1 MKTKS
6 MLLKG
11 GRVLDPVRGIDQL
24 LDIRVED
31 GAIAAVG
38 ASLQPGEGRVVDAA
52 GWWVLPGCM
61 DMHVHLRSPGRPDE
75 ETIESG
81 LLGAARGGFTDV
93 ACMPNTEPAL
103 DHPMLITALLSEAAR
118 CGHARLHPIA
128 AATRGRKG
136 ESPSDYSA
144 LFGAG
149 AVAVSDDGSP
159 VQDAAVARRCLEL
172 LHGLG
177 RVLIEHSEDM
187 ALSAGGVMHEG
198 RVSLELGRRGVSAAS
213 EDLCTERDIILSR
226 LTGGRV
232 HIAHVSTAGTVAA
245 IRRARA
251 EGLPITGETA
261 PHYFWFTDEDAAGPD
276 GTFRVSP
283 PLRSLVHQEALIE
296 GVKDGTLTAL
306 ATDHAPHSPEEKA
319 EPFSM
324 APPGFLGLETA
335 LAASHG
341 ALVVPG
347 HIAPLHWATLW
358 TRGPREA
365 LGLRQPAIEAGAPAD
380 LTLFDPQSRWKV
392 DAWSFASRSRNS
404 PFHGLD
410 MTGRPAMTLLAGRV
424 THENAPRARAAFR

>member
-1 MKTKS
+1 MKPEA
-6 MLLKG
+6 LLIKG
-11 GRVLDPVRGIDQL
+11 GRVLDPVRGLDQA

-31 GAIAAVG
+31 GLISQVG
-38 ASLQPGEGRVVDAA
+38 ASLSAENARVVDAA

-61 DMHVHLRSPGRPDE
+61 DMHVHLRTPGRSDE
-75 ETIESG
+75 ETVETG

-93 ACMPNTEPAL
+93 ACMPNTEPPL
-103 DHPMLITALLSEAAR
+103 DHPMLITALLAEAAR
-118 CGHARLHPIA
+118 SGHARLHPIA

-144 LFGAG
+144 LFAAG

-159 VQDAAVARRCLEL
+159 VQDVAALRRCLEL
-172 LHGLG
+172 LGALG
-177 RVLIEHSEDM
+177 RVLIEHSEDL

-198 RVSLELGRRGVSAAS
+198 RVSLELGRRGVPAAS
-213 EDLCTERDIILSR
+213 EDLCTERDIVLSR
-226 LTGGRV
+226 LTGARV
-232 HIAHVSTAGTVAA
+232 HIAHVSSAGTVAA

-251 EGLPITGETA
+251 EGLPVTGETA

-283 PLRSLVHQEALIE
+283 PLRSLEHQKALIE

-347 HIAPLHWATLW
+347 HIAPLHWASLW

-365 LGLRQPAIEAGAPAD
+365 LGLCQPAIEAGAPAD
-380 LTLFDPQSRWKV
+380 LTLFDSQFRWKV
-392 DAWSFASRSRNS
+392 DAWNFASRSRNS
-404 PFHGLD
+404 PFQGLE

-424 THENAPRARAAFR
+424 THEAAPRPMAVSR